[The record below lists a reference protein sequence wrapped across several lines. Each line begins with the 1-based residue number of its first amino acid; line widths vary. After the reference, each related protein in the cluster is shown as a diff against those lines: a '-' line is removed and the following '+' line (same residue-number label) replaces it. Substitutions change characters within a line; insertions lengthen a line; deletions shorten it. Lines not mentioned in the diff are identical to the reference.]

1 MIISRLSETSRS
13 PFNFA
18 KGVSKLALGL
28 NVEIGVLG
36 LALLF
41 VAGVIELLFTTI
53 SSSSLGTY
61 IYM

>member
-1 MIISRLSETSRS
+1 MIISRLFETSRS
-13 PFNFA
+13 PFFA
-18 KGVSKLALGL
+18 KGVSKLALGF

-53 SSSSLGTY
+53 SSSSLRTY